1 MKKNLTNKNNY
12 LVLSYKNFTVDRW
25 INLLIENFN
34 LNTTYSLLIKLS
46 FEDDSLFFMAGS
58 QIGFVVKDNH
68 NIDYYKRIY
77 QIISDRIEDFV
88 LLYDVEGYPDNL
100 NIILKRIKGKPELIL
115 KDITSISLDQNI
127 KNKTELRKV
136 FSSKYL
142 PLSNDNS
149 YFGRLLEGPLR
160 DKYVTDLISKLR
172 ALELTI
178 PEYLVTDMI
187 NSTKIFL
194 FKKSSTNLLIID
206 RRVTDLNLLRME
218 RLIHFN
224 QFTVLNNAIENKNIN
239 VRSVYDIETGVK
251 IFEAI
256 DIVHSDYFTRTNKNT
271 TLTIYNE

>member
-25 INLLIENFN
+25 IDLLIENFN

-46 FEDDSLFFMAGS
+46 FEGNSLFYMAGS

-100 NIILKRIKGKPELIL
+100 NIILKTIKSKPELIL
-115 KDITSISLDQNI
+115 KDITSISSDQNI
-127 KNKTELRKV
+127 LSPPGHKTELRKV

-142 PLSNDNS
+142 PLTSDNS

-256 DIVHSDYFTRTNKNT
+256 ASILLS
-271 TLTIYNE
+271 